1 MYFSII
7 IPAYNA
13 EKTLNRCINSIL
25 AQTFSDYEIIIVND
39 GSTDNTKSIID
50 NYSGSNTKII
60 AIHKSNGGVSS
71 ARNEGIRHAQGEY
84 IVFVDSDDEVTESY
98 LESFYK
104 FGYDCII
111 TGVTVSK
118 KQTTRT
124 EVPDRI
130 SEIERSGFAAFIN
143 DYSHHSYIRG
153 PYAKAF
159 RHDIIKNFNLQFDEE
174 LHWSEDY
181 LFLLKFMENSYKILL
196 LNQSNYIY
204 YAPEVDSKY
213 KMGIR
218 EYMSGVLKVERSL
231 LKLGNC
237 PEALNLNRDWH
248 YITFASN
255 IKADSLKVKLNMLF
269 SYFKNKIWKT
279 FPKESNWDRFKRMAG
294 LFRITLN

>member
-13 EKTLNRCINSIL
+13 GKTLNRCIDSIL
-25 AQTFSDYEIIIVND
+25 AQTFSDYEVIVVND
-39 GSTDNTKSIID
+39 GSTDNTKTIID
-50 NYSGSNTKII
+50 NYSGSNSKIL
-60 AIHKSNGGVSS
+60 AVHKPNGGVSS
-71 ARNEGIRHAQGEY
+71 ARNEGLRHAQGEY
-84 IVFVDSDDEVTESY
+84 IVFVDSDDEVTQSY

-104 FGYDCII
+104 TGYDCIV
-111 TGVTVSK
+111 TGVTVLK

-124 EVPDRI
+124 EVPDKI
-130 SEIERSGFAAFIN
+130 SEIEKSGFAAFIN
-143 DYSHHSYIRG
+143 EYSHHSYIRG

-159 RHDIIKNFNLQFDEE
+159 RHDIIKNCNLQFDEKM
-174 LHWSEDY
+174 HWSEDY
-181 LFLLKFMENSYKILL
+181 LFLLKFMEKSDKILL

-218 EYMSGVLKVERSL
+218 EYMSGVFKVEKSL

-255 IKADSLKVKLNMLF
+255 IKAVSLTVKFKMFF
-269 SYFKNKIWKT
+269 SYFKNKIWEA
-279 FPKESNWDRFKRMAG
+279 FPKECTWDRFKRMTG